1 MQIAKYNFQQSL
13 NIKDNNIT
21 KEYVVLNYNNF
32 TILLLFLYLSSNKL
46 VSME

>member
-21 KEYVVLNYNNF
+21 KEYVKIKNIYSKGK
-32 TILLLFLYLSSNKL
+32 LLF
-46 VSME
+46 